1 MIRTQESLGELI
13 QSGEFIPYV
22 DGVGDPRDKN
32 VRWNI
37 FGDCRYDLLWIVIAN
52 VASGEQFIECIKSVV
67 HSPMKERTYGM
78 DDADAGLSE
87 MHAEDM
93 WKKYE
98 DRIRT
103 P

>member
-13 QSGEFIPYV
+13 QSEQFIPYM
-22 DGVGDPRDKN
+22 DDVGDPRDKN

-37 FGDCRYDLLWIVIAN
+37 FGDCRYNLLWIVIAN
-52 VASGEQFIECIKSVV
+52 VVSGEQFIECIQSIL
-67 HSPMKERTYGM
+67 HTPMKDRVHGM
-78 DDADAGLSE
+78 DDVDASLVE

-93 WKKYE
+93 WNKYE